1 MNARSSGVLLG
12 DGFRLIDEELDLD
25 DHHLLASKR
34 CGWGA
39 SNFALE
45 LDAEP
50 EQLDDRGHM
59 LVGVGRCLADD
70 NGEESTLHARLF
82 ACFVGAGGHSAILH
96 DEVAASLGVKVVGD
110 NAGGTALA
118 RRSAPRGSIT
128 CWPFTSSQTCSPF
141 PASAL
146 T

>member
-96 DEVAASLGVKVVGD
+96 DEVAASLGVKVVGTMLEELPLH
-110 NAGGTALA
+110 AGVLLEEASPVGLLQVHKLA
-118 RRSAPRGSIT
+118 RHFLHRR
-128 CWPFTSSQTCSPF
+128 
-141 PASAL
+141 
-146 T
+146 